1 MMSDENKVA
10 VVTGAARGIGRATAI
25 SLARRGFAIALA
37 DRLIDEM
44 NDAAEEVRGIGVDAI
59 TLPGS
64 VADYTGVLKHG
75 RAILEKW
82 GRIDVLVNNA
92 GVSQPKTLLEIS
104 EQEYDETIAIN
115 LKGCFAW
122 CKAVAPTMLE
132 QKSGRIVNISSVSAH
147 MGPALTQ
154 SAGLRIALPRRAY
167 SV

>member
-1 MMSDENKVA
+1 M
-10 VVTGAARGIGRATAI
+10 RCQ
-25 SLARRGFAIALA
+25 
-37 DRLIDEM
+37 LIDEM

-132 QKSGRIVNISSVSAH
+132 RKGGRIVNISSVSAH
-147 MGPALTQ
+147 MGASPNE

>member
-44 NDAAEEVRGIGVDAI
+44 NDAAEEVRGIGVDAM

-75 RAILEKW
+75 RAILEQW

-122 CKAVAPTMLE
+122 
-132 QKSGRIVNISSVSAH
+132 
-147 MGPALTQ
+147 
-154 SAGLRIALPRRAY
+154 
-167 SV
+167 

>member
-37 DRLIDEM
+37 DRLVDEM
-44 NDAAEEVRGIGVDAI
+44 NDAAEEVRGIGVDAM

-75 RAILEKW
+75 RSILEQW

-104 EQEYDETIAIN
+104 E
-115 LKGCFAW
+115 
-122 CKAVAPTMLE
+122 PTT
-132 QKSGRIVNISSVSAH
+132 KRSRSI
-147 MGPALTQ
+147 
-154 SAGLRIALPRRAY
+154 
-167 SV
+167 